1 MFYKNMKKI
10 TFDIETQNTFED
22 VGSND
27 PADLDISLVCIHDS
41 ETDKYDTFMYDD
53 LDRLWPFLEDADML
67 IGFNSDHFD
76 IPLLNKHYHGDLT
89 KIKSLD
95 ILKEIKNS
103 LGKRIK
109 LDTIAEATLGTNKSG
124 HGLDAIKWWN
134 SGEIDKIKKYCLD
147 DVRITKEVY
156 EYALKHK
163 KLKYKDRIT
172 HEILD
177 INLNTDEWEKK
188 EESGMMG
195 SLF

>member
-1 MFYKNMKKI
+1 MKKI

>member
-1 MFYKNMKKI
+1 MKKI

-27 PADLDISLVCIHDS
+27 PKDLDISLVCIHDS
-41 ETDKYDTFMYDD
+41 ETDSYDTFMYDD
-53 LDRLWPFLEDADML
+53 LDRLWPILEKADML
-67 IGFNSDHFD
+67 IGYNSDHFD
-76 IPLLNKHYHGDLT
+76 IPLLNKYCPNDLT
-89 KIKSLD
+89 RIKSLD
-95 ILKEIKNS
+95 ILKEIKDS
-103 LGKRIK
+103 TGRRFK
-109 LDTIAEATLGTNKSG
+109 LDSIAEATLGINKSG

-147 DVRITKEVY
+147 DVKITKEVY
-156 EYALKHK
+156 EYALKNK

-177 INLNTDEWEKK
+177 INLNTDDWEKIRDI
-188 EESGMMG
+188 GITN